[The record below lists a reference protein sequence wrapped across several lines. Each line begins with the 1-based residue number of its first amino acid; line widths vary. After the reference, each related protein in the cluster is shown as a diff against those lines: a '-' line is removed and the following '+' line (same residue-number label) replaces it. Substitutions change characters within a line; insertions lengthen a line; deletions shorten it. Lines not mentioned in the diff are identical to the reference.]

1 MIINFCHWKHSF
13 LRCQDSRKI
22 IRISAGKQSL
32 AEHKNMPASE
42 VDDKRTFLGQD
53 LGTAKRMST
62 DILICHWHIDG
73 TFTTEL
79 ASHGSH

>member
-1 MIINFCHWKHSF
+1 
-13 LRCQDSRKI
+13 
-22 IRISAGKQSL
+22 L

-53 LGTAKRMST
+53 LETAKRMST